1 MKGDTMFMIARRS
14 FGLLVFLALWQ
25 LVSATGM
32 VSPDYMPGVG
42 VIGAAVG
49 EFVTSAEFWMNF
61 AATVKRMLIGLV
73 VAVILATMIAVV
85 AARYALLRRALAP
98 LTDILR
104 SLPPPAL
111 VPLLIFVLGI
121 GPSLFY
127 FVVIF
132 GCMWSTYISA
142 ANALS
147 TVEPV
152 QVNTAKIYGLSDWQI
167 LWQIR
172 LPAAMPEIFTGI
184 RLSASISLLAT
195 VATEMLVGGAG
206 LGSLIYNA
214 GFSLLWDQM
223 YGLMFIIGLL
233 GIVMN
238 LGVSL
243 VHYPLAG
250 WQTRYS
256 AMGAQA

>member
-1 MKGDTMFMIARRS
+1 MFIFARRG
-14 FGLLVFLALWQ
+14 FGLLVFLLIWET
-25 LVSATGM
+25 VSATGL
-32 VSPDYMPGVG
+32 VSPDYMPRIAT
-42 VIGAAVG
+42 IGAAAWAFFLNG
-49 EFVTSAEFWMNF
+49 DFWMNF
-61 AATVKRMLIGLV
+61 AATVQRMLIGLA
-73 VAVILATMIAVV
+73 VAVSISVVLAVV

-111 VPLLIFVLGI
+111 VPMLMFVLGI
-121 GPSLFY
+121 GPGLFY

-132 GCMWSTYISA
+132 GCMWPTYISA

-152 QVNTAKIYGLSDWQI
+152 QVNTAKIFGLSDWRT

-184 RLSASISLLAT
+184 RLSAAISLLAT
-195 VATEMLVGGAG
+195 VATEMMVGGEG
-206 LGSLIYNA
+206 IGSLIYNA

-223 YGLMFIIGLL
+223 YALMFYIGLL
-233 GIVMN
+233 GLLMN
-238 LGVSL
+238 AGVTML
-243 VHYPLAG
+243 RMPLAG
-250 WQTRYS
+250 WQSRYA